1 MIELRNIS
9 KSFAHTLVLE
19 DLNLKVSKGET
30 MVLLGL
36 SGSGKTTTLKIINGL
51 VKPDSGDVFF
61 NGILLSEQNLQEV
74 RLNTGYIIQQ
84 GGLFPHYT
92 VAENIAVV
100 PRILKWD
107 KEYTKQRTQLLL
119 QKLHL
124 EPEAVLHR
132 YPSTLSGGQQQR
144 ISIARALAGNPE
156 VLLMDEPFGA
166 LDPLTRQSIL
176 EEFQNLDEL
185 RDKTKLLVTH
195 DVKEAFEL
203 GDRIAIMDAGKIL
216 QMGTP
221 HEILHTP
228 ANDFVKRFIAHEFL
242 SLKLKADKRYTS
254 INAQMQKNPDYL
266 NNLYSQIQPGD

>member
-1 MIELRNIS
+1 MIELQNIS
-9 KSFAHTLVLE
+9 KSFGHTLVLE
-19 DLNLKVSKGET
+19 DFSLKVQEGET
-30 MVLLGL
+30 LVLLGL
-36 SGSGKTTTLKIINGL
+36 SGSGKTTTLKILNGL
-51 VKPDSGDVFF
+51 VKPDNGEVSF
-61 NGILLSEQNLQEV
+61 NGALLSEQNLQQV

-100 PRILKWD
+100 PRLLKWD
-107 KEYTKQRTQLLL
+107 KDYTIQRTKLLL

-124 EPEAVLHR
+124 EPEAVMHR

-144 ISIARALAGNPE
+144 ISIARALARNPE

-176 EEFQNLDEL
+176 DEFKNLDEL
-185 RDKTKLLVTH
+185 KDKTKVLVTH

-216 QMGTP
+216 QIGTP
-221 HEILHTP
+221 HEILHKP
-228 ANDFVKRFIAHEFL
+228 SHDFVRSFIAHEFL
-242 SLKLKADKRYTS
+242 SLKLRADKRYS
-254 INAQMQKNPDYL
+254 RINAQIQENPDLL
-266 NNLYSQIQPGD
+266 NSLYTKMQSGD

>member
-1 MIELRNIS
+1 MIELQNIS
-9 KSFAHTLVLE
+9 KSFGHTLVLE
-19 DLNLKVSKGET
+19 DFSLKVQEGET
-30 MVLLGL
+30 LVLLGL

-51 VKPDSGDVFF
+51 VKPD
-61 NGILLSEQNLQEV
+61 NGAVYFKGSLLSHQNLQQV

-100 PRILKWD
+100 PRLLNWD
-107 KEYTKQRTQLLL
+107 KDYTAHRTRLLL
-119 QKLHL
+119 EKLHL
-124 EPEAVLHR
+124 EPEAVMHR

-144 ISIARALAGNPE
+144 VSIARALAGNPE

-176 EEFQNLDEL
+176 EEFKYLDEL
-185 RDKTKLLVTH
+185 KEKTKVLVTH

-216 QMGTP
+216 QIDTP
-221 HEILHTP
+221 HEILHNP
-228 ANDFVKRFIAHEFL
+228 AHDFVKSFIAHEYL
-242 SLKLKADKRYTS
+242 SLKLRADKRYSS
-254 INAQMQKNPDYL
+254 INAQLQKNPDFL
-266 NNLYSQIQPGD
+266 NSLYAKIQPGD